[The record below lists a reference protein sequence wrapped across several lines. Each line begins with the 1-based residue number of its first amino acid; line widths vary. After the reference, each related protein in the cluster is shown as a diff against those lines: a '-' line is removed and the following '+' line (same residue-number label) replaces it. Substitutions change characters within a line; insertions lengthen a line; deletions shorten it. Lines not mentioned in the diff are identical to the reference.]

1 MPRQARRKSKTGI
14 YHVIMRGI
22 NRQSIFEDDED
33 YERFIETLKKYKET
47 SEYKIY
53 AFCLMRNHFHL
64 LMKTEKEDLDLVI
77 KRIAGS
83 YVYWYNLK
91 YHRSGHLF
99 QDRYKSE
106 AVEDDPYFLTVLRYI
121 HHNPIKAGL
130 YRLVS
135 DYKYS
140 SYGEYITGDSR
151 LVDINYV
158 LNIVDKDSFVKFN
171 NESKTDS
178 CMDIADEVCRINDTD
193 GATIM
198 QRVSNCANSAEFLR
212 LDIPQRNLCIKK
224 LKQEG
229 LSIRQISRLTGV
241 SVGISRK
248 L

>member
-1 MPRQARRKSKTGI
+1 M
-14 YHVIMRGI
+14 
-22 NRQSIFEDDED
+22 
-33 YERFIETLKKYKET
+33 
-47 SEYKIY
+47 
-53 AFCLMRNHFHL
+53 
-64 LMKTEKEDLDLVI
+64 
-77 KRIAGS
+77 
-83 YVYWYNLK
+83 
-91 YHRSGHLF
+91 
-99 QDRYKSE
+99 
-106 AVEDDPYFLTVLRYI
+106 
-121 HHNPIKAGL
+121 